1 MAHDPFEDFKIPDE
15 YLRWDRYVERARS
28 NTNLTP
34 EEALKAESAVL
45 FLKKRLGD
53 DAWLAQA
60 IQNDHPITGYLWNNA
75 PLSHW
80 VLIRMAEAMEA
91 FDQKKNSNCSN
102 VISRLRKPDKFN
114 EAHSVLET
122 GYKFLRLGFEVVFDP
137 SVTVYRK
144 DGSPHGK
151 IPDLRITWAD
161 TGEEIFV
168 EISSLGRSAQQQQI
182 TRGETSLTMRLMHI
196 MHTTGIIM
204 RIVVHKALDQA
215 TLESTLQEIDKL
227 ASKVKTD
234 GAFETWASEGVI
246 ELAAAPTDQAESIY
260 QWASERGIKEGEI
273 IEGALIDIND
283 AKRLILDKIG
293 KEVKQLPKDRPGMII
308 VMTSQSFLFHF
319 IPMRMIGPFLSQRLQ
334 RFPQL
339 ICVAATYCH
348 YIDEVGIPAEWVS
361 TADYSIRERVIIHQL
376 RETTLIAQNNV
387 CQQPL
392 SPATYEKIC
401 QAFA

>member
-1 MAHDPFEDFKIPDE
+1 MSV
-15 YLRWDRYVERARS
+15 Y
-28 NTNLTP
+28 
-34 EEALKAESAVL
+34 
-45 FLKKRLGD
+45 
-53 DAWLAQA
+53 
-60 IQNDHPITGYLWNNA
+60 ITIN
-75 PLSHW
+75 
-80 VLIRMAEAMEA
+80 
-91 FDQKKNSNCSN
+91 
-102 VISRLRKPDKFN
+102 
-114 EAHSVLET
+114 
-122 GYKFLRLGFEVVFDP
+122 
-137 SVTVYRK
+137 RK
-144 DGSPHGK
+144 DGSPHRRV
-151 IPDLRITWAD
+151 PDLKITWAD

-168 EISSLGRSAQQQQI
+168 EISALDRSAQQQQI
-182 TRGETSLTMRLMHI
+182 TRGESSLTLRLLRI

-204 RIVVHKALDQA
+204 RIRVHKALDQA

-260 QWASERGIKEGEI
+260 QWASEREIKEREI
-273 IEGALIDIND
+273 IKGALIDIND
-283 AKRLILDKIG
+283 AKRLIVDKIG

-308 VMTSQSFLFHF
+308 VTTSQNLVFHF

-339 ICVAATYCH
+339 VCVAATYCH
-348 YIDEVGIPAEWVS
+348 YIDKEGTPVEWVS
-361 TADYSIRERVIIHQL
+361 TADYSIRERVIMHPL

-392 SPATYEKIC
+392 SSATSEKIC